1 MAIAMLSMPS
11 RLHKLSGSAAVL
23 FFLWLVCSPVQ
34 AALNIEIFGGG
45 ANQIPVAIVPF
56 AEEERLG
63 AQSLTPVIS
72 ADLQRTGLFKLVD
85 AGGLRPHE
93 PADVSY
99 PDWIGRG
106 ASALAIGTAK
116 S

>member
-1 MAIAMLSMPS
+1 MLPMLSRS
-11 RLHKLSGSAAVL
+11 HKLSGSAAVL

-72 ADLQRTGLFKLVD
+72 ADLRRAGLFKLID
-85 AGGLRPHE
+85 AGGLTT
-93 PADVSY
+93 
-99 PDWIGRG
+99 
-106 ASALAIGTAK
+106 SAPL
-116 S
+116 